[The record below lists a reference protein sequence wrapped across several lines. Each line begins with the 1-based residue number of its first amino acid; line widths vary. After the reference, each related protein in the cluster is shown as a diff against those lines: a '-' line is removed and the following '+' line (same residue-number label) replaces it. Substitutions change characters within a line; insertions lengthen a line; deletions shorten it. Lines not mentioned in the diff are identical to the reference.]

1 MSQGYT
7 STDTFPSVVV
17 IHENCAKMLFY
28 NPHFFLKKKK
38 KKKNAYP
45 GNPPDPVR

>member
-7 STDTFPSVVV
+7 STDTFPNVVV
-17 IHENCAKMLFY
+17 IHENCAKMLFQVIRM
-28 NPHFFLKKKK
+28 FSAK